1 MQGEHVES
9 CHLERPHQPTVL
21 CWHPTKPVLALGW
34 ENGDALLLTHPSGDQ
49 TALSSTHSVCI
60 TLLEWSSSGSR
71 LVTGDQVRFVHEYR
85 FPFLFCSGAAT
96 ANIVPP
102 SNLLN
107 PLVSHQQ

>member
-1 MQGEHVES
+1 MQGEHVEG

-71 LVTGDQVRFVHEYR
+71 LVTGDQVSFVHEYH
-85 FPFLFCSGAAT
+85 FSFLLAIF
-96 ANIVPP
+96 
-102 SNLLN
+102 L
-107 PLVSHQQ
+107 QQLFSFHPTF